1 MRLLALET
9 SGDPASIA
17 LVVDGEVQA
26 ECSFPSRTA
35 LCRSLPERLQWV
47 LGGPPTPGSLDALAV
62 SLGPGSFTG
71 LRVGVA
77 LVKALAQVLQVPL
90 VGVPTHE
97 AVAARVPC
105 EGGALWVIQHARETD
120 LYATAFHASDG
131 AWVAEGPCRVVS
143 VAALGAK
150 LAAEARGPAACGRG
164 TPCPSQEEGG
174 PAMIAPRAIQGR
186 GTPCPSLERGR
197 PPLRA
202 SEHNP
207 VRLVGE
213 GLERHGEALR
223 AVAPEA
229 LQMAPE
235 LWLPTAASVGLLA
248 YGRVAQADPDAVWSL
263 RPIYVLA
270 SQAER
275 AQGVDLGLS

>member
-35 LCRSLPERLQWV
+35 LCRSLPERLRWV
-47 LGGPPTPGSLDALAV
+47 LGGAPTPGSLDALAV

-77 LVKALAQVLQVPL
+77 LVKALAQVLDVPL

-97 AVAARVPC
+97 AVSARVPC
-105 EGGALWVIQHARETD
+105 EGATLWVIQHARETD

-150 LAAEARGPAACGRG
+150 LAA
-164 TPCPSQEEGG
+164 SQE
-174 PAMIAPRAIQGR
+174 PAR
-186 GTPCPSLERGR
+186 
-197 PPLRA
+197 
-202 SEHNP
+202 
-207 VRLVGE
+207 VVGE

>member
-17 LVVDGEVQA
+17 LIVDGQAQA

-35 LCRSLPERLQWV
+35 LCRSLPDRLQSV

-77 LVKALAQVLQVPL
+77 LVKALAQVLGVPL

-97 AVAARVPC
+97 AIASRVPC
-105 EGGALWVIQHARETD
+105 EGGVLWVIQHARETD
-120 LYATAFHASDG
+120 LYASAFHAADG
-131 AWVAEGPCRVVS
+131 AWVADGPCRVVS

-150 LAAEARGPAACGRG
+150 LETA
-164 TPCPSQEEGG
+164 QE
-174 PAMIAPRAIQGR
+174 
-186 GTPCPSLERGR
+186 
-197 PPLRA
+197 
-202 SEHNP
+202 P
-207 VRLVGE
+207 VRVVGE
-213 GLERHGEALR
+213 GLQRHGEALR
-223 AVAPEA
+223 AAAPEA
-229 LQMAPE
+229 LQLAPDR
-235 LWLPTAASVGLLA
+235 WLPTAASVGMLA
-248 YGRVAQADPDAVWSL
+248 FSRVAQADPDAVWNL